1 VLTIFYALAVLLIL
15 QGLISLREGFR
26 FRSFIKDS
34 IGKPPADYAPF
45 ASIIAPCKGIDTGFA
60 ENIAALFRQ
69 KYPAYEIIFVVESE
83 SDPAVAE
90 LVRQTELHHENK
102 ESHCVR
108 VTLVQAGQSKDCG
121 QKVHG
126 LIKGLERVSAE
137 SEVFVFVDSDARP
150 HENWL
155 RYLVAPLGSDKEIG
169 ATTGYRWFLPEKGG
183 LASIFLSV
191 WNGSIATTQGSHKRN
206 FAWGGS
212 MALTRTTFEELK
224 IKDAW
229 AGTVSDD
236 YMVTSTVKNSGK
248 YIKYVPQCLIASYD
262 DSAFGRLLE
271 FTTRQMIIT
280 RVYSPGIWKLAWFS
294 NTLFNITFYFGIA
307 LVIRGILHGESV
319 ISPASLL
326 GLIYLLGAWKGW
338 LRYRA
343 IRLLLNRYSQQL
355 DRIAWA
361 YVLLPPFMSL
371 LWIYNM
377 IASAMTRRIT
387 WRGIMYDLRSPRE
400 TVIVSRS
407 ESRL

>member
-1 VLTIFYALAVLLIL
+1 MLTVFYILAGLLIV

-26 FRSFIKDS
+26 FLYFVRGS
-34 IGKPPADYAPF
+34 IGKPPGDYAPF

-83 SDPAVAE
+83 SDASVAE
-90 LVRQTELHHENK
+90 LIRQTERHQENE
-102 ESHCVR
+102 ESLCTR
-108 VTLVQAGQSKDCG
+108 VTLVTAGQSKNCG
-121 QKVHG
+121 QKIHN
-126 LIKGLERVSAE
+126 LIKGLERVSGE
-137 SEVFVFVDSDARP
+137 SKVFVFVDSDARP

-155 RYLVAPLGSDKEIG
+155 RYLVAPLTDDKEIG

-183 LASIFLSV
+183 LASTFLSV
-191 WNGSIATTQGSHKRN
+191 WNGSIATTQGTHKRN

-212 MALTRTTFEELK
+212 MALTRAAFDELK

-236 YMVTSTVKNSGK
+236 YMVTTTVKNAGR
-248 YIKYVPQCLIASYD
+248 YIKYVPECLIVSYD
-262 DSAFGRLLE
+262 DSTFSRLLE

-280 RVYSPGIWKLAWFS
+280 RVYSPGIWKLAWCS
-294 NTLFNITFYFGIA
+294 NTLFNVTFYFGIV
-307 LVIRGILHGESV
+307 LVVRGLLHSESV
-319 ISPASLL
+319 IWPASLL

-343 IRLLLNRYSQQL
+343 IRLLLDRYRQEL
-355 DRIAWA
+355 DRISWA

-371 LWIYNM
+371 LWLYNM

-387 WRGIMYDLRSPRE
+387 WRGITYELRSPHK
-400 TVIVSRS
+400 TIILSRP
-407 ESRL
+407 E